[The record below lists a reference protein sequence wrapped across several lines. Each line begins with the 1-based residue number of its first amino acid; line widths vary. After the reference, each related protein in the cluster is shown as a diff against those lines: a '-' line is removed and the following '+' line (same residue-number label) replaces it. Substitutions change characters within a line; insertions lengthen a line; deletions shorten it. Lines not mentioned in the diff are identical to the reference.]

1 MASIRTTNINDVL
14 TIKKVAQIYGHHPQK
29 RFLTNHSNH
38 PDCSYPKVQNPND
51 ILNVGTQLTVI
62 GKGKAQTKYRESY
75 VTVIHNHQQFDI
87 FSSEL
92 SDLSLCTAT
101 VK

>member
-14 TIKKVAQIYGHHPQK
+14 TIKKVAQIYGHHPQM

-38 PDCSYPKVQNPND
+38 PDCSYPKVQNHND
-51 ILNVGTQLTVI
+51 ILKSGTQLKVI

-75 VTVIHNHQQFDI
+75 VTVIHDNQEFDI
-87 FSSEL
+87 FA
-92 SDLSLCTAT
+92 SDLRRFC
-101 VK
+101 K